1 VPNRL
6 FRPSATLKKPSRT
19 ALRRKRK
26 FAHSI
31 VTAINS
37 SHLRALYPLFG
48 RRLSTIAAAVGI
60 SIGCN
65 DRSTT
70 ADTPGSSF
78 RVALITPGPISDR
91 SWNAGAYAGLLQIRD
106 SLGASISHIQS
117 RTPAEFDENFRL
129 YGTQG
134 FSLVIGHGYEFQEAA
149 LRIAP
154 SFPGT
159 VYLITSGAVSRGPNV
174 AGIRF
179 AFEEPSY
186 IAGVIAAATTKSGVI
201 GAIGGTE
208 LPPVKGSFDAFA
220 AGAKSWDASVRIL
233 TSYIGN
239 WDDVSA
245 GREQALAQIARGAD
259 VIFQNADA
267 AGLGVFQAARQSGKA
282 WVFGSNANQNDIA
295 PEVTLGSVVI
305 DLPRAFLQVARE
317 VKDGSFKPRIFD
329 MDAASEVVRL
339 VLNPAREADIP
350 ASLRRAVD
358 SITLGIKSGSLNPT
372 GARVPAS
379 DHSRVR

>member
-1 VPNRL
+1 LYSLVGRL
-6 FRPSATLKKPSRT
+6 
-19 ALRRKRK
+19 
-26 FAHSI
+26 
-31 VTAINS
+31 
-37 SHLRALYPLFG
+37 
-48 RRLSTIAAAVGI
+48 LSTLLYLAASLSAA
-60 SIGCN
+60 GCGPAS
-65 DRSTT
+65 DSQSRSADGT
-70 ADTPGSSF
+70 AF

-91 SWNAGAYAGLLQIRD
+91 SWNGGAYEGLLQIRD
-106 SLGASISHIQS
+106 SLDASISHIQS

-134 FSLVIGHGYEFQEAA
+134 YDLVIGHGYEFQEAA

-154 SFPGT
+154 SFRGT
-159 VYLITSGAVSRGPNV
+159 VYLITSGAVADSPNV

-186 IAGVIAAATTKSGVI
+186 QAGVVAGALTKSGVV

-208 LPPVKGSFDAFA
+208 LPPVKASFDAFA
-220 AGAKSWDASVRIL
+220 AGVRSWNPNARVVI
-233 TSYIGN
+233 SYIGN

-282 WVFGSNANQNDIA
+282 LVFGSNSNQNDVA

-305 DLPRAFLQVARE
+305 DLPRAFLQVARD
-317 VKDGSFKPRIFD
+317 VKTGEFRARVFD
-329 MDAASEVVRL
+329 MGVATDVVRL
-339 VLNPAREADIP
+339 VLNPVREADIP
-350 ASLRRAVD
+350 APVRRAVD
-358 SITLGIKSGSLNPT
+358 SIAAGMKAGTLNPS
-372 GARVPAS
+372 GARTPAS
-379 DHSRVR
+379 DDGRVR